1 MKLIR
6 TLFRWIVGATF
17 IFSGFV
23 KVIDPLGYGYKIADY
38 LEAMN
43 LSSIEAAALPLAVI
57 FAVLELVIGF

>member
-1 MKLIR
+1 MMKILR

-38 LEAMN
+38 LEAMH
-43 LSSIEAAALPLAVI
+43 LS
-57 FAVLELVIGF
+57 